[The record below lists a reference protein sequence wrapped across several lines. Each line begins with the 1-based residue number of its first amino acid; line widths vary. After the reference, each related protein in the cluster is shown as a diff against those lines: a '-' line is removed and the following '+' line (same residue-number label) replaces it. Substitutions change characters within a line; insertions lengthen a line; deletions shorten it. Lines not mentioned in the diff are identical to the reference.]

1 VGTREYPQVPV
12 DTCGYEKN
20 RRVPA

>member
-1 VGTREYPQVPV
+1 MDTR
-12 DTCGYEKN
+12 GYEKN